1 MGCVKTGQVF
11 TVLRPILGGCHLTGS
26 AQASDLTSNVTF
38 LGPPTAHIS
47 TTESKPTEQIG
58 RKQTNNHT
66 RKKARK
72 DKQTNKQETRGG
84 KQAVIGTYLGQDR
97 MGAD

>member
-47 TTESKPTEQIG
+47 TTESKPTERHTYMVG
-58 RKQTNNHT
+58 SRLGANKQTII
-66 RKKARK
+66 RVK
-72 DKQTNKQETRGG
+72 NKER
-84 KQAVIGTYLGQDR
+84 
-97 MGAD
+97 